1 MRTPDSAAS
10 VARSIGLPRQ
20 KVNYHLKELAR
31 TRLVRATGE
40 RRKGHLIEKLYEA
53 VAGTFVVSPRLALD
67 NEQCERA
74 LRDQISLSHLL
85 KLGEQL
91 QQDAAGLLDRAAFD
105 SEQIPSASV
114 ETEIRFADEQARSG
128 FMEEYLVLLGP
139 LLTNYG
145 ARSGRRFRVALAT
158 YPNPEED

>member
-1 MRTPDSAAS
+1 MRDQSRAKTITDPAAIEALTHPIRRRVLRALRTPDSAAS

-53 VAGTFVVSPRLALD
+53 VAVTFVVSPRLALD

-85 KLGEQL
+85 KLG
-91 QQDAAGLLDRAAFD
+91 
-105 SEQIPSASV
+105 
-114 ETEIRFADEQARSG
+114 
-128 FMEEYLVLLGP
+128 
-139 LLTNYG
+139 
-145 ARSGRRFRVALAT
+145 
-158 YPNPEED
+158 